1 MDVRR
6 IVVVVED
13 VEAARTALK
22 WALQN
27 LIRFGDFIT
36 LLHVF
41 PSSRSKNKNKTRLLR
56 LKGFRLALSFKDI
69 CDSFPNVSKQSWD
82 SSKLQTLSV
91 YLEGDD
97 EGKKIAAMVREIGA
111 SELVLGLHDHSFL
124 YKLAMAQGSNI
135 ANNFMNCRVL
145 AIKQP
150 PSSPLKINRGS
161 APTAATPVLDSS
173 TNLDFSQ
180 IDVAG
185 LQIPDVPPPKIPYKI
200 CPNPY
205 AIIWKSR
212 RGRRRNSRK

>member
-41 PSSRSKNKNKTRLLR
+41 RSSRSKSKNKTRLLR
-56 LKGFRLALSFKDI
+56 LKGFKLALSFKDI
-69 CDSFPNVSKQSWD
+69 CDSFPNTKVEMVV
-82 SSKLQTLSV
+82 T
-91 YLEGDD
+91 EGDE

-124 YKLAMAQGSNI
+124 YKLAMAQGNNI

-150 PSSPLKINRGS
+150 SSSPLRINKAS
-161 APTAATPVLDSS
+161 APTPATPVLDCS

-212 RGRRRNSRK
+212 RSRRSRR

>member
-69 CDSFPNVSKQSWD
+69 CDSFPNTKVEMVV
-82 SSKLQTLSV
+82 T
-91 YLEGDD
+91 EGDD

-150 PSSPLKINRGS
+150 PSSPLKINKGS

>member
-1 MDVRR
+1 MDARR
-6 IVVVVED
+6 IIVVVED

-41 PSSRSKNKNKTRLLR
+41 PSSRSKNKNKTRHQR

-69 CDSFPNVSKQSWD
+69 CESFPNTKVEMVV
-82 SSKLQTLSV
+82 T
-91 YLEGDD
+91 EGDE

-124 YKLAMAQGSNI
+124 YKLAMAQSNNI
-135 ANNFMNCRVL
+135 ANIFMNCRVL

-150 PSSPLKINRGS
+150 PSSPLKINKTS
-161 APTAATPVLDSS
+161 APTTAASPVLDSS

-185 LQIPDVPPPKIPYKI
+185 LQIPDMPPPKIPYKI
-200 CPNPY
+200 CPDPY

-212 RGRRRNSRK
+212 RTRRK